1 MENQR
6 QPKITAVTSSG
17 FTENEPVRTKK
28 KGGFGSFLKR
38 VFVEN
43 WYLAV
48 CRCACHFGLGADH
61 DRKIACERVATKKL
75 LTARVRCFVGMGSC
89 YIPLGQCVGCPAED
103 FAVRIHR
110 EVRERI

>member
-43 WYLAV
+43 WYLKLSAV
-48 CRCACHFGLGADH
+48 ALAILGWVLIM
-61 DRKIACERVATKKL
+61 IAK
-75 LTARVRCFVGMGSC
+75 
-89 YIPLGQCVGCPAED
+89 
-103 FAVRIHR
+103 
-110 EVRERI
+110 